1 MAAKPRKLR
10 ASGVV
15 QIVAVID
22 GYRLTGPARQLLA
35 VAKAQAGSGVRTSLA
50 IFQRTSVATPFVS
63 TARAGNV
70 PVQVLPDRFPGDLRT
85 ILSIARLS
93 RSPDTS
99 ILQTHGYKANVLA
112 RVVAPFARCPWIAVL
127 HGETWE
133 SAKVRAYFAL
143 ERLAVRAA
151 DRVLV
156 VSESM
161 ARSLVA
167 RGLQAGKVRVVH
179 NACLIEGVSSDEAHV
194 TPKEPIIG
202 VVGRLSPEKG
212 VEVALRVFELV
223 RRRVPSAQL
232 YVVGEGPERVA
243 LEEDARRLGLGDSVV
258 WLGYQE
264 DLKRLYSRMSVF
276 LLPSRSEGL
285 PNVVLEAMALGLPVV
300 ATAVG
305 GVPEVVTDG
314 RSGFL
319 TSSEDVEGLA
329 RRVADLLEDEPLRQR
344 LAQDALHDVRSRF
357 SLGARLSALEQIY
370 REVLA

>member
-35 VAKAQAGSGVRTSLA
+35 AAEAQAGSSVRTSLA
-50 IFQRTSVATPFVS
+50 IFQRTPGATPFVS

-161 ARSLVA
+161 ARSVVA

-179 NACLIEGVSSDEAHV
+179 NACLIEGGSSDEAHV

-223 RRRVPSAQL
+223 RRRVPSARL

-243 LEEDARRLGLGDSVV
+243 LEEEARRLGLGDSVL

-264 DLKRLYSRMSVF
+264 DLKHLYSRMSVF